1 METLDYKSWDIGS
14 ILRESLYL
22 SRLQTKLQV
31 QDVCGYPSTFS
42 MTPGLRHS
50 FREKGVIS
58 ESWGLIDLTYG
69 ENLRICG
76 FPHDKLAKTRDGK
89 RLNSLGTAWDPGS
102 HNATC
107 PWKARVGSFSDEDL
121 FGLLTN
127 AWDRSHISSEKRE
140 WCSWD
145 TWALLEFATNTYMYL
160 SPIAFLVLATVIL
173 GHICF
178 TCAMLAPF
186 SFSEDW
192 QQIFDTARLGQ
203 AAKLLLACLPC
214 GDAEISLP
222 KFCQNSIMTR
232 DSGSLPFSRT

>member
-89 RLNSLGTAWDPGS
+89 RLNSLGTA
-102 HNATC
+102 
-107 PWKARVGSFSDEDL
+107 
-121 FGLLTN
+121 
-127 AWDRSHISSEKRE
+127 
-140 WCSWD
+140 
-145 TWALLEFATNTYMYL
+145 
-160 SPIAFLVLATVIL
+160 
-173 GHICF
+173 
-178 TCAMLAPF
+178 
-186 SFSEDW
+186 
-192 QQIFDTARLGQ
+192 
-203 AAKLLLACLPC
+203 
-214 GDAEISLP
+214 
-222 KFCQNSIMTR
+222 
-232 DSGSLPFSRT
+232 